1 MRVIQLSVGDT
12 AVLVAPEHG
21 GRLASITHRGVETL
35 IGPSHA
41 PGEVLGWGCY
51 PMVPWCGRIANGRF
65 VWNGRDIRLDR
76 NNGLHA
82 LHGTTFD
89 TAWDVIDLSDDA
101 VVMTAPI
108 DGKGWPFSGQVTH
121 SVSVADGVVRMALEV
136 AVDEPAPVQ
145 VGWHPWFV
153 KPSALSTTFT
163 SMYVRAPD
171 HATTAQ
177 TVAPKPPPWDD
188 CFTNGEVEPF
198 LLGDVSVALESSCQH
213 WVIYDEPT
221 YATCIEPQSGPPNGV
236 NIGVI
241 DVVTPDEP
249 MRHLFAIQLS

>member
-21 GRLASITHRGVETL
+21 GRLASITNRGVDVL
-35 IGPSHA
+35 VGADRAS
-41 PGEVLGWGCY
+41 GDVLGWGCY

-76 NNGLHA
+76 NSGLHA

-89 TAWDVIDLSDDA
+89 TAWDVIDASDDA
-101 VVMTAPI
+101 VAMSVPI
-108 DGKGWPFSGQVTH
+108 NGKGWPFLGHVTH
-121 SVSVADGVVRMALEV
+121 SVSVADGVVRMTLDV
-136 AVDEPAPVQ
+136 VVDEPAPVQ

-153 KPSALSTTFT
+153 KPSALRTTFT

-171 HATTAQ
+171 DATTAQ
-177 TVAPKPPPWDD
+177 VVVPTSPPWDD

-198 LLGDVSVALESSCQH
+198 LVGGVSVTLKSSCQH

-249 MRHLFAIQLS
+249 MRHWFAIQLS